1 MDSFLFEQL
10 FTTEAFEL
18 APPDQPFWY
27 TSGLLGPFYINTQY
41 LFGGKTRANEL
52 LLLIEQAM
60 ETPERLLAMLLPA
73 IKQEL
78 EDNSAFRQLMER
90 AAAELQAL
98 EFDFISGGA
107 RRDFY
112 FSIPLAYLMNKPHLS
127 ILKDGS
133 SYYSED
139 LTQPLA
145 QAAPELRGKKAL
157 HVADII
163 TKASSFRRQWIPA
176 VQATGATLSEAFAI
190 LDRCQG
196 GDQVLA
202 NAGARLHTLGQI
214 DSSFLAEAQAQAKL
228 SADDKALI
236 ELFLADEQA
245 YLQTFIEKYPD
256 FIPNTLNAGGKA
268 AERARLAIEAGWIAH
283 PDQ

>member
-176 VQATGATLSEAFAI
+176 VQATGAPLSEAFAI